1 MKMKT
6 KKKNDKSRCVLI
18 DGTYVIFILLSL
30 SLPFVFVF
38 VFYLF
43 DEDELINEY
52 KMFR

>member
-1 MKMKT
+1 MKMNT

-18 DGTYVIFILLSL
+18 DGTYVILLSL

>member
-18 DGTYVIFILLSL
+18 DGTYVILLSL
-30 SLPFVFVF
+30 SLPFVFVFVF